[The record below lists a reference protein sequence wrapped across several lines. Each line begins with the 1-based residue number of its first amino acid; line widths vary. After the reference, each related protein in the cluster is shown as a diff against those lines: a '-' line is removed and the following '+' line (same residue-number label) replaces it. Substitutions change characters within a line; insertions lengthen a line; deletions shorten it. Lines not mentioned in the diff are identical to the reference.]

1 MSRLSTLSLVLA
13 ALFACDDEPEVRTE
27 TLTDVGVACLHSD
40 GTIRLDFETCLSSS
54 CDTLVSATCA
64 GSLDGDTL
72 TITSEAVIDSQG
84 DECTDDC
91 GFVGATCTGD
101 APAAVEGIT
110 VSIGGQTAAL
120 AACDES

>member
-1 MSRLSTLSLVLA
+1 MSRFLSVGFGLLA
-13 ALFACDDEPEVRTE
+13 FTACGEPVTTE
-27 TLTDVGVACLHSD
+27 TLTDVGSACLLAD

-72 TITSEAVIDSQG
+72 TITGEAVIESQG

-91 GFVGATCTGD
+91 GQVATTCTGD
-101 APAAVEGIT
+101 APASAEGIT
-110 VSIGGQTAAL
+110 VSVGGETSPLTAC
-120 AACDES
+120 AAN

>member
-1 MSRLSTLSLVLA
+1 MSRISTLVVLLLVSV
-13 ALFACDDEPEVRTE
+13 ACGEPEPTTE

-40 GTIRLDFETCLSSS
+40 GTVRLDFETCLSSS
-54 CDTLVSATCA
+54 CDTLISATCA

-72 TITSEAVIDSQG
+72 TITSEAVIESQG
-84 DECTDDC
+84 EECTDDC

-101 APAAVEGIT
+101 APAIADGVT
-110 VSIGGQTAAL
+110 VSIGGETAAL